1 MVNSNLKKTL
11 KLFPVLLF
19 SVLIYSFKPTPDTQQ
34 MLNWSNSLLPRVY
47 DPSAEVTL
55 KKWELSVTED
65 FFLRLRKTYQNGK
78 QEYYS
83 CQLHSFTDLDYIGSS
98 ASGLLRIST
107 NADDIIVQTYNDR
120 KGDVDSMATTLTIPV
135 KNMEPEQVD
144 SLRTAL
150 LYFKNAPATIL
161 R

>member
-1 MVNSNLKKTL
+1 MVNSILTKTL
-11 KLFPVLLF
+11 KLVPVLLL
-19 SVLIYSFKPTPDTQQ
+19 SVLIYSFKPAPDTRQ
-34 MLNWSNSLLPRVY
+34 MLSWSNQLLPRVY
-47 DPSAEVTL
+47 DPSGEVKL
-55 KKWELSVTED
+55 KKWELSVTDD

-83 CQLHSFTDLDYIGSS
+83 CQLHSFSDLDYIGTA
-98 ASGLLRIST
+98 ASGLLRIGT
-107 NADDIIVQTYNDR
+107 QADDIIVQTYNDR

-144 SLRTAL
+144 SLRNAL
-150 LYFKNAPATIL
+150 LYFKSALPATA